1 MADNYNYNH
10 NHTHYDAAEYTSNY
24 DEQNQI
30 ENNCFIHNTND
41 TRTIRYY
48 NVGCVRN
55 ESDLPTIVALLILFL
70 LIVNIHQHN
79 YYA

>member
-1 MADNYNYNH
+1 MAHNYNYNH
-10 NHTHYDAAEYTSNY
+10 TNYGASEYTSNY

-30 ENNCFIHNTND
+30 ENICFNHHTND
-41 TRTIRYY
+41 TRTIHYY
-48 NVGCVRN
+48 NVDCIRN
-55 ESDLPTIVALLILFL
+55 ESDLPTIVALLVLFL